1 MIDKQ
6 ECLPIDIGALS
17 DAIKDLNVSRH
28 NVSIYPKEHPIVE
41 TSMNQAY
48 ENIKKLFL
56 MRREITLGIV
66 GDSISIDDEVLDVQ
80 NRVYRDFAVSL
91 NQKGIVLITI
101 NSNLTKD
108 ELYTFHDFLLSD
120 DKNVSPEEIQSLYEK
135 NKVPSIHVEF
145 IDYSAFGIEDGRNN
159 RDGDNNS
166 DSLWEEYI
174 TGLMNGTLLNSEL
187 SEVIRKIPPHKLAE
201 IINKLFLEN
210 NSHEGLE
217 RIISSYILESG
228 QNFSLDELKKL
239 VSVADNLDSEIQRDF
254 LSSAANVISQNI
266 DAVQAAL
273 SGMTTQEI
281 IEFLSII
288 NEQNV
293 VVPDALKN
301 VLRKFSMLNHTH
313 IQQAQTDGKL
323 MEDDFFLSEEMTSLL
338 SESDFS
344 SFVSDAYDRE
354 IQRLL
359 DSGIKATC
367 DVLGDKHAME
377 WNEEYVETVFN
388 QTIIELISSAG
399 ADNLDQNECDFY
411 INMLKDQIIHFV
423 ETGQYKQVLKSLVT
437 LETHLGRSNLSD
449 ASSETIQFFKSPD
462 FIVQLIE
469 SIRLMGR
476 EKKEDV
482 FQLCSHYNDN
492 IIPYLI
498 DTLTDEGS
506 QTIRRF
512 LISLITHFGDMSA
525 KHILQ
530 RLNDSRWFVKR
541 NMLFMLLECGSN
553 ESLRKVKKLCK
564 DEHIKVRLEAI
575 KCLLKAG
582 DTYALE
588 PLRDLLRSKSNETIQ
603 KAANLAGTMHVN
615 DVMPDLIQ
623 LLKKKN
629 ISRSN
634 IEGKIPIVRALGQIK
649 NPESEKMLKSIM
661 SSGSLLF
668 KSSIKKL
675 KDEAASA
682 LKNLRDIQEGVKT

>member
-6 ECLPIDIGALS
+6 ECLPIDIESLS

-41 TSMNQAY
+41 KSMNQAY

-108 ELYTFHDFLLSD
+108 ELYTFHDFLLSG
-120 DKNVSPEEIQSLYEK
+120 DKDVSPEEIQSLYEK

-166 DSLWEEYI
+166 DSIWEEYI

-201 IINKLFLEN
+201 IINKLFSEN

-228 QNFSLDELKKL
+228 QNFSLNELKKL
-239 VSVADNLDSEIQRDF
+239 VSVADNLNPEIQRDF

-338 SESDFS
+338 SESNFS

-423 ETGQYKQVLKSLVT
+423 ETGQYKQVLQSLVT
-437 LETHLGRSNLSD
+437 LDTHLGRSNLSD
-449 ASSETIQFFKSPD
+449 AGSETIQFFKSPD
-462 FIVQLIE
+462 FIAQLIE

-476 EKKEDV
+476 GNKEDV

-498 DTLTDEGS
+498 DTLTEESS

-512 LISLITHFGDMSA
+512 FISLITHFGDMSA

-582 DTYALE
+582 DTYAIE

-603 KAANLAGTMHVN
+603 RAANLAGTMHVN

>member
-1 MIDKQ
+1 M
-6 ECLPIDIGALS
+6 
-17 DAIKDLNVSRH
+17 
-28 NVSIYPKEHPIVE
+28 
-41 TSMNQAY
+41 
-48 ENIKKLFL
+48 
-56 MRREITLGIV
+56 
-66 GDSISIDDEVLDVQ
+66 
-80 NRVYRDFAVSL
+80 
-91 NQKGIVLITI
+91 
-101 NSNLTKD
+101 
-108 ELYTFHDFLLSD
+108 
-120 DKNVSPEEIQSLYEK
+120 SPEEIRSLYAK

-145 IDYSAFGIEDGRNN
+145 IDYSAFRIEDGRNEN
-159 RDGDNNS
+159 NDDNIAE
-166 DSLWEEYI
+166 SLWEEYI
-174 TGLMNGTLLNSEL
+174 TGLMNGTLPDSEI
-187 SEVIRKIPPHKLAE
+187 SEVNRKIPPDKLSE
-201 IINKLFLEN
+201 IINKLFSEN
-210 NSHEGLE
+210 NTHDGFE

-228 QNFSLDELKKL
+228 QNFSLNELKKL
-239 VSVADNLDSEIQRDF
+239 VSVVENLNPGIQRDF
-254 LSSAANVISQNI
+254 LSSATNVISQNI
-266 DAVQAAL
+266 DAVQEAL

-301 VLRKFSMLNHTH
+301 ILRKFSMLNHEH
-313 IQQAQTDGKL
+313 IQQSLTDGKL

-338 SESDFS
+338 SESNFS
-344 SFVSDAYDRE
+344 SFVSDEYDRE
-354 IQRLL
+354 IQRLI
-359 DSGIKATC
+359 DSGSKATC
-367 DVLGDKHAME
+367 DALGDKHDME

-411 INMLKDQIIHFV
+411 INMLKEQIIHFV
-423 ETGQYKQVLKSLVT
+423 ETGQYKHVLQSLVT

-449 ASSETIQFFKSPD
+449 AASETIQFFKSPD
-462 FIVQLIE
+462 FIAQLVE

-492 IIPYLI
+492 IIPNLI
-498 DTLTDEGS
+498 DTLTEESS

-512 LISLITHFGDMSA
+512 LISIITLFGDMSA

-553 ESLRKVKKLCK
+553 ESLTKVKKLCK

-582 DTYALE
+582 DTYAIE

-603 KAANLAGTMHVN
+603 KAANLAGTMNVN
-615 DVMPDLIQ
+615 DVIPDLIK

-649 NPESEKMLKSIM
+649 NPESEKILKSIM

-682 LKNLRDIQEGVKT
+682 LKNMRDKQEGVKT